1 MTRSTGNFDDFGVAT
16 ATLAGPLEARL
27 AALRDAGFTQ
37 VMLDAGDLA
46 QHPGGVAGAARAVQ
60 ASGLRVSG
68 LQWLRDYEGL
78 PGRLHDHK
86 LEMAKALL
94 QMAHTLGAPMLL
106 VSSSSH
112 RAAAQDPAAVA
123 RDLRKLAVL
132 AVPLGLKVAYEGAGA
147 GHTVH
152 DCFGAWDAVY
162 QADMPNL
169 GLAIDGLHTALGSI
183 PLEDLDFI
191 EPRKIFVV
199 RLADV
204 LESAAP
210 AGPAVGRAAQQQ
222 VFPGEGAHNE
232 QVAALVLRLAG
243 LGFRGDWSLEV
254 VNDEHR
260 QLPPPLV
267 ARRARTAAQ
276 WLGEDVLRRSVP
288 LPGRMRLRPGRTT
301 TSPTP

>member
-27 AALRDAGFTQ
+27 AGIRDAGFTQ

-46 QHPGGVAGAARAVQ
+46 RHPGGVAGAARAVQ

-94 QMAHTLGAPMLL
+94 QMAQALGAPMLL

-112 RAAAQDPAAVA
+112 HAAAQDPAAIA

-132 AVPLGLKVAYEGAGA
+132 AVPLGLKVAYEGASA
-147 GHTVH
+147 GHTVR

-169 GLAIDGLHTALGSI
+169 GLAIDGLHTALAGI

-191 EPRKIFVV
+191 EPQKIFVV

-204 LESAAP
+204 LEPAAP
-210 AGPAVGRAAQQQ
+210 DAGGATHQQ
-222 VFPGEGAHNE
+222 VFPSEGAHNE

-254 VNDEHR
+254 CNDEHR

-267 ARRARTAAQ
+267 ARRARAAAE

-288 LPGRMRLRPGRTT
+288 LPGRMRLKPGRTT